1 MPRQM
6 CGCVFLESMPPNA
19 TSRDDNSTLPPIC
32 ISKDTSR
39 FRYTYRGGLQST
51 IRVARVILET
61 VAHNHSNVRWYV
73 FGDDDTM
80 FFPENLAKTHSKYDY
95 RLCYYVG
102 AGSEIYEQKKV
113 FSFGMA
119 FGGAGFAISYPLA
132 KVLAKVLNSCIDRYP
147 HLYGSDSRVYSCL
160 TELGVGLT
168 REPGFHQFDVWGNA
182 FRLLAAHPLTPLVS
196 FHHIDQMDPIF
207 PNMTR
212 IKAMEHLLQVANV
225 DSQRILQR
233 TVCYDHWFSWTI
245 SVSWGYAVQVYGK
258 HIYLPDAALKMDNGW
273 PKFAGYLSDDG
284 SPRQKGKTDLSVF
297 KNVVEDYL
305 DYEPKQVDKPV
316 KSKPNSSNDLQ
327 MEKFS
332 GLRISLSFSS
342 VLRNQLVSPAE
353 FSERLSDIR
362 FVRLTAIKNFLV
374 GDTLWMLG
382 NCGSVDGKG
391 TIAYG
396 KLGVQMKMLFLFSC
410 LLTLISST
418 ARSRLEEFLHCSV
431 AQYAKMPRY
440 QLVACA
446 PNQILKIGTSAD
458 YGVCKGKRKDGTA
471 CTLESQ
477 ASTASNS
484 GITGALLL

>member
-362 FVRLTAIKNFLV
+362 FVRLTAINLIGYELQCEIFWWETLYGCWETV
-374 GDTLWMLG
+374 GVLMEKG
-382 NCGSVDGKG
+382 NPKTSSIGQNHSIWKIGCSDENV
-391 TIAYG
+391 
-396 KLGVQMKMLFLFSC
+396 VSLFLF
-410 LLTLISST
+410 
-418 ARSRLEEFLHCSV
+418 AD
-431 AQYAKMPRY
+431 AYKQY
-440 QLVACA
+440 
-446 PNQILKIGTSAD
+446 
-458 YGVCKGKRKDGTA
+458 CK
-471 CTLESQ
+471 EQ
-477 ASTASNS
+477 A
-484 GITGALLL
+484 GR